1 MSYIITAEQLAKVT
15 AALADAKGFMETMT
29 DGPDDN
35 EFLEH
40 SRLEAVSAAKQL
52 LLSIAPDDPE
62 MTGSI
67 SLCMEHLYRELE
79 GNWLAYDNGQEFNVT
94 SEEDCPI
101 ENQDCGCHHHFDSDC
116 KG

>member
-1 MSYIITAEQLAKVT
+1 MTNPEAPT
-15 AALADAKGFMETMT
+15 AAMEIIQNAI
-29 DGPDDN
+29 DDDCLTC
-35 EFLEH
+35 EESH
-40 SRLEAVSAAKQL
+40 AQEALKQIEAM
-52 LLSIAPDDPE
+52 LSHHPIN
-62 MTGSI
+62 
-67 SLCMEHLYRELE
+67 LCMEHLYRELE